1 MRRSSETDWD
11 SSPSEYVM
19 YQLIVIGAGP
29 AGMTAA
35 VYAARKKLNALVTG
49 HDLGGQ
55 PLYNTLVIENEN
67 GC

>member
-1 MRRSSETDWD
+1 
-11 SSPSEYVM
+11 M
-19 YQLIVIGAGP
+19 YEVIVIGAGP

-35 VYAARKKLNALVTG
+35 VSAARKKLNALLIS

>member
-1 MRRSSETDWD
+1 
-11 SSPSEYVM
+11 M
-19 YQLIVIGAGP
+19 YEVIVIGAGP

-35 VYAARKKLNALVTG
+35 VYAARKKLATLLTSY
-49 HDLGGQ
+49 DLGGQ